1 MISMSSSF
9 LSSIVPATWRRCG
22 LALLMLVAGTVQ
34 AQAQPATSVGLAQIE
49 ASEPDGPPITL
60 FYASSSPSRAVQRGA
75 YTLDVAEQG
84 VPVRGNG
91 RLVVVSHGTG
101 GNAVV
106 HSDLA
111 GRLVEAGF
119 VVAVPLHHAD
129 NYLDHSDNI
138 GALARR
144 PVELSRTIDA
154 LGRDPRFAPL
164 LSLDKVGI
172 YGMSAGG
179 HTALVM
185 AGARWA
191 KTGFRDHCD
200 ANLADDFQY
209 CVGVITRLTGSG
221 FDGVRLW
228 FARSAIRWMFSDPT
242 VHVHADPRVAAV
254 VAAVPAAAHFD
265 IASLA
270 VPRVPLG
277 LVTARQ
283 DRWLVPRF
291 HSDRVLQACKTC
303 ERIADIADAGHGAL
317 LSPLPPGLSGI
328 LGDMLND
335 PPGFDRRQLPAVDR
349 KTAAFFT
356 RQLVDTSAGPRPNLP
371 AVADARRHMP

>member
-1 MISMSSSF
+1 MISMSSDF
-9 LSSIVPATWRRCG
+9 RAACRRCA
-22 LALLMLVAGTVQ
+22 LALLFGVGPAL
-34 AQAQPATSVGLAQIE
+34 AQIQPAASVGLAQIE
-49 ASEPDGPPITL
+49 ASGTDGPPITV
-60 FYASSSPSRAVQRGA
+60 FYPSSSPSRAVQRGP

-84 VPVRGNG
+84 VPQHGNG

-101 GNAVV
+101 GSVVV

-111 GRLVEAGF
+111 RRLVGAGF
-119 VVAVPLHHAD
+119 IVAVPLHRAD

-154 LGRDPRFAPL
+154 LGRDSRFAPL
-164 LSLDKVGI
+164 LSLDKVGV

-179 HTALVM
+179 HTALAM

-191 KTGFRDHCD
+191 NTGFRDHCD
-200 ANLADDFQY
+200 TNLADDFQY
-209 CVGVITRLTGSG
+209 CVGVITRLTGSW
-221 FDGVRLW
+221 FDGVRMW
-228 FARSAIRWMFSDPT
+228 FARGAIRWMFDDPT
-242 VHVHADPRVAAV
+242 MQGHDDPRVAAV

-270 VPRVPLG
+270 SPRVPLG
-277 LVTARQ
+277 LVTARH

-291 HSDRVLQACKTC
+291 HSDRVLQACKSC
-303 ERIADIADAGHGAL
+303 ELIAEIADGGHGAP
-317 LSPLPPGLSGI
+317 LSPLPLGLTGI

-335 PPGFDRRQLPAVDR
+335 PPGFDRSQMPAVDR

-356 RQLVDTSAGPRPNLP
+356 RHLVNAAVGPGPNLP
-371 AVADARRHMP
+371 AVADARRHVP

>member
-1 MISMSSSF
+1 MTSKSSCV
-9 LSSIVPATWRRCG
+9 LAAWRRG
-22 LALLMLVAGTVQ
+22 ALAVLLVMGAVQ
-34 AQAQPATSVGLAQIE
+34 AQAQPAKSVGLAQIE
-49 ASEPDGPPITL
+49 PSGPDGPPITL
-60 FYASSSPSRAVQRGA
+60 FYPSSSTAKPVQRGP

-84 VPVRGNG
+84 APVRGNG

-111 GRLVEAGF
+111 RRLVQAGF

-129 NYLDHSDNI
+129 NYLDHSDNN
-138 GALARR
+138 GALTRR

-154 LGRDPRFAPL
+154 VGRDPRFAPL
-164 LSLDKVGI
+164 LSLDKVGV

-185 AGARWA
+185 AGARWSM
-191 KTGFRDHCD
+191 TGFRDHCD

-209 CVGVITRLTGSG
+209 CVGVITRLTGSW

-242 VHVHADPRVAAV
+242 VHAHADPRVAAV
-254 VAAVPAAAHFD
+254 VAAVPAAAHVD

-277 LVTARQ
+277 LVTAHQ

-291 HSDRVLQACKTC
+291 HSERVLQACQAC
-303 ERIADIADAGHGAL
+303 ERVADLADGGHGAL
-317 LSPLPPGLSGI
+317 LSPLPPGLGGI

-335 PPGFDRRQLPAVDR
+335 PPGFDRGQLPAVDGS
-349 KTAAFFT
+349 TAAFFT
-356 RQLVDTSAGPRPNLP
+356 RHLVDAPVGPDPGPRPNLP
-371 AVADARRHMP
+371 DVADARRHVP